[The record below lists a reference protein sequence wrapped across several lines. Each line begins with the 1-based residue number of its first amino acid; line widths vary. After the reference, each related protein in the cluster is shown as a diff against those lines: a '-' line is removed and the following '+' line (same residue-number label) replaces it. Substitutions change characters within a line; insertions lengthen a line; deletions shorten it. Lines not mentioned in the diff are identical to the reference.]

1 MRTMLT
7 MCLGLAI
14 LSLISCPLACAE
26 DSEAS
31 LRVTASRLNVREGPG
46 PDNPVVASVARGEI
60 LVRLDEQSGWVKVRT
75 SDGTVGWVS
84 ASYVEPVAPA
94 ESGEREQAQPSRETV
109 PQIKPARSSASGN
122 GGSLAGKLLK
132 WGSLAGAGVFGYLAY
147 DEHSAGND
155 SYDEYKTLARGGDAD
170 AAEEKYSRTED
181 HDSKSQTFQIV
192 AGALAATFVLQEFV
206 LGGGSEDQ
214 AALDRVKPLRLAW
227 DPARREVRAGLDLT
241 GLLTSE

>member
-46 PDNPVVASVARGEI
+46 SDNPVVASVARGEI

-84 ASYVEPVAPA
+84 ASYVEPLVPD
-94 ESGEREQAQPSRETV
+94 EPSVPQETPSSRERA
-109 PQIKPARSSASGN
+109 PQLEPSRSSASGN

-170 AAEEKYSRTED
+170 AAEEKYSQTED
-181 HDSKSQTFQIV
+181 HDSKSQTYQIV
-192 AGALAATFVLQEFV
+192 AGALAAAFVLQEFV

-214 AALDRVKPLRLAW
+214 AALDRPGPLRLAW
-227 DPARREVRAGLDLT
+227 DPARREIRAGLDLT
-241 GLLTSE
+241 RFLTSE